1 MWTRLQD
8 YKTIDK
14 NKPTGRLSINNCKVD
29 WYTQHAYPEWQEKS
43 KKLLVE
49 QITTQHTQKWA

>member
-1 MWTRLQD
+1 MDKITKLLTRTHPQED
-8 YKTIDK
+8 CPK
-14 NKPTGRLSINNCKVD
+14 NNCKVD
-29 WYTQHAYPEWQEKS
+29 RYTQHAYPEWQEKS